1 MSRLR
6 ANTFLLLSCVIGIV
20 TAVQGAEPVVKPEQ
34 VIANHLN
41 SIGTEQ
47 ARGVKSRVTEGSAH
61 FRILTGGS
69 ANMDGKA
76 VLVSQGR
83 KFQYMTKY
91 PNTEYHGERIIF
103 DGDRDSI
110 AAATSHQSR
119 SIFGEFLRTQDAPIR
134 EGLLGGV
141 LSTSWPLLNLDDR
154 KAKVTFEGV
163 KKIDGQSLIDL
174 HYKPKKNTDLDIHLY
189 FDPETYHHVRTV
201 YTMSQRAGIAQAG
214 NPGIPVPGVGQT
226 DASSAPISRDT
237 SETVSARQSE
247 TRYRIDE
254 KFSDFATV
262 DGLTLPKR
270 YVLSYSQEL
279 QDGRTNLWEWDV
291 TTQMVNNNV
300 ELDPR
305 NFEIR

>member
-1 MSRLR
+1 MHRLLV
-6 ANTFLLLSCVIGIV
+6 NVFVFLSCLIGMFLV
-20 TAVQGAEPVVKPEQ
+20 AEGAEPVVKPEQ

-61 FRILTGGS
+61 FKILTGGS

-103 DGDRDSI
+103 DGDKESI
-110 AAATSHQSR
+110 AAATSHQNR

-154 KAKVTFEGV
+154 KAKVSYEGI
-163 KKIDGQSLIDL
+163 KKVDGQNLIDL
-174 HYKPKKNTDLDIHLY
+174 HYKPKKSSDLDIHLY
-189 FDPETYHHVRTV
+189 FDPENYHHVRTV

-214 NPGIPVPGVGQT
+214 NPGIPVPGIGQT

-237 SETVSARQSE
+237 SEIVSARQSE

-254 KFSDFATV
+254 MFSDFATV

-279 QDGRTNLWEWDV
+279 QDGRTNLWQWDV
-291 TTQMVNNNV
+291 TTQVVNNNIDV
-300 ELDPR
+300 DPR
-305 NFEIR
+305 NFEVR